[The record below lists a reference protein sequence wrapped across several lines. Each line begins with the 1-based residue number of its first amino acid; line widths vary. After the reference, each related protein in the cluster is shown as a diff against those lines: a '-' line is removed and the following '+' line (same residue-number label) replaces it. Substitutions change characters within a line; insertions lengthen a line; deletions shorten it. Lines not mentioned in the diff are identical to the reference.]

1 MASKATSFTFQSQV
15 EQLEKRN
22 EELETKFSV
31 LTKSNLE
38 LQQMERELRDQLVTS
53 IPKEDFEMLN
63 TKVKVII
70 GLSHKIKVGYS
81 LISR

>member
-1 MASKATSFTFQSQV
+1 MIWGFHQGFAFTFQSQV

-63 TKVKVII
+63 TKVKVM
-70 GLSHKIKVGYS
+70 V
-81 LISR
+81 

>member
-1 MASKATSFTFQSQV
+1 
-15 EQLEKRN
+15 
-22 EELETKFSV
+22 
-31 LTKSNLE
+31 
-38 LQQMERELRDQLVTS
+38 MERELRDQLVTS

-81 LISR
+81 LISRP

>member
-1 MASKATSFTFQSQV
+1 MIWGFHQGFSITFQSQV

-63 TKVKVII
+63 TKVKVM
-70 GLSHKIKVGYS
+70 V
-81 LISR
+81 